1 MTSSR
6 QLPRRI
12 SPRPV
17 RATIR
22 RVAASQAAADLRRNW
37 VFLLGTLTI
46 LMCAFLVGIA
56 SEPSVVTSHPSYP
69 LATPADITSPCGDFC
84 GTDAGLLHP

>member
-6 QLPRRI
+6 PLPVHL

-56 SEPSVVTSHPSYP
+56 SEGYVVTWHGFEPIP
-69 LATPADITSPCGDFC
+69 TPADITIPCGDFC